1 MGTSSAQNEAEA
13 AELREA
19 ADEAVDAREAAEAA
33 AATREP
39 SGVIAVGSTMS
50 SVAPSSAGSSSH
62 TNGNVAGLKMQLEDA
77 NRDAEDLRRYNA
89 FMRREHAATLADLEE
104 ELEGERSSKT
114 DPLGQIV
121 ELQYRIATLEG
132 DLEEARAGRG
142 RDRKNI
148 LAEME
153 GEVVNRVEGE
163 LRSLKDQLRQKLSE
177 AEKSR
182 RMLDEMKD
190 GMKDRERALRDKLRA
205 RSDEAEATKRSLDKA
220 REEASA
226 RETSLKTQLRAR
238 DAEL

>member
-89 FMRREHAATLADLEE
+89 SMRREHAATLADLEE
-104 ELEGERSSKT
+104 ELEGERSC
-114 DPLGQIV
+114 PV
-121 ELQYRIATLEG
+121 
-132 DLEEARAGRG
+132 GRG
-142 RDRKNI
+142 R
-148 LAEME
+148 
-153 GEVVNRVEGE
+153 G
-163 LRSLKDQLRQKLSE
+163 
-177 AEKSR
+177 
-182 RMLDEMKD
+182 
-190 GMKDRERALRDKLRA
+190 
-205 RSDEAEATKRSLDKA
+205 DEALA
-220 REEASA
+220 RQGEGGGV
-226 RETSLKTQLRAR
+226 REGDEPQDPAPREGRRAR
-238 DAEL
+238 DNAAQVAAKLVEKRMKR

>member
-89 FMRREHAATLADLEE
+89 SMRREHAATLADLEE

-114 DPLGQIV
+114 DLLG
-121 ELQYRIATLEG
+121 
-132 DLEEARAGRG
+132 
-142 RDRKNI
+142 
-148 LAEME
+148 
-153 GEVVNRVEGE
+153 
-163 LRSLKDQLRQKLSE
+163 
-177 AEKSR
+177 
-182 RMLDEMKD
+182 
-190 GMKDRERALRDKLRA
+190 
-205 RSDEAEATKRSLDKA
+205 
-220 REEASA
+220 
-226 RETSLKTQLRAR
+226 
-238 DAEL
+238 

>member
-1 MGTSSAQNEAEA
+1 
-13 AELREA
+13 
-19 ADEAVDAREAAEAA
+19 
-33 AATREP
+33 
-39 SGVIAVGSTMS
+39 
-50 SVAPSSAGSSSH
+50 
-62 TNGNVAGLKMQLEDA
+62 MQLEDA

-89 FMRREHAATLADLEE
+89 SMRREHAATLADLEE

-238 DAEL
+238 DAELETMLLRWRQSWRRSVRRLEGSNLCRSRLLFPTHGLISRRAAEGRRSSSCNPSSKTTRDTSWSIYAKLI